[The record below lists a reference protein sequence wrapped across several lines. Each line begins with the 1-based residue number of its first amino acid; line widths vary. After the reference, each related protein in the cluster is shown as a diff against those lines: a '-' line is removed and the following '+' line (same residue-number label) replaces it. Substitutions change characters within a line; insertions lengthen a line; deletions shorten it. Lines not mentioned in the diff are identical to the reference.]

1 MNNDLIRRKICIV
14 TSTRADWGLLSS
26 VARELRA
33 YETVELQIIATN
45 MHLDARY
52 GMTVDEIIEDG
63 FKVDERVEMNA
74 GNDSAVETAAATG
87 KCLIGVPSGASIP
100 TSLSSSAT
108 GMRCSP
114 WPQLPQSCGCL

>member
-52 GMTVDEIIEDG
+52 GMTVDEII
-63 FKVDERVEMNA
+63 
-74 GNDSAVETAAATG
+74 
-87 KCLIGVPSGASIP
+87 
-100 TSLSSSAT
+100 
-108 GMRCSP
+108 
-114 WPQLPQSCGCL
+114 